1 MKTTASL
8 LAGVAVLAMG
18 FTAFTASVA
27 TAQTNK
33 VNVTTNS
40 SRGGATPVTTYTVR
54 GQRSD
59 GTTMDSTLEL
69 NDAQQNSW
77 RITGYVPAD
86 CVLFTGAGNGSEQVI
101 DLGEIGIEG
110 QSNLGSDTVFD
121 LRSTIQLTIASGT
134 AGCNTANTMSIM
146 KDNGA
151 SGLVNK
157 VPGAFDSD
165 QFQANIPY
173 SIAATFDADTVTSLN
188 VPANANGNEI
198 GLGAWRS
205 GFSMVVTAGKPPKG
219 LVAGT
224 YEDVITVRFDTDI

>member
-1 MKTTASL
+1 MKTTATL

-18 FTAFTASVA
+18 FSATAAA
-27 TAQTNK
+27 AQTNNINTT
-33 VNVTTNS
+33 VNST
-40 SRGGATPVTTYTVR
+40 RGGANPVTSYTVR
-54 GQRSD
+54 GSNSN
-59 GTTMDSTLEL
+59 GTATLSTIEL

-86 CVLFTGAGNGSEQVI
+86 CVLFTGGANGSEQVI

-121 LRSTIQLTIASGT
+121 LRAPIELTVASGT

-146 KDNGA
+146 KANGA
-151 SGLVNK
+151 SGLVNDA
-157 VPGAFDSD
+157 PGAFDGD

-173 SIAATFDADTVTSLN
+173 AITATFDADSVTSLN

-205 GFSMVVTAGKPPKG
+205 GFSMLFRAGKPAKG

-224 YEDVITVRFDTDI
+224 YQDVITVRFDTDI

>member
-1 MKTTASL
+1 MKTTATL
-8 LAGVAVLAMG
+8 LAGAAVLAMS
-18 FTAFTASVA
+18 FTASVA
-27 TAQTNK
+27 AAQTK
-33 VNVTTNS
+33 SVNVTTNS
-40 SRGGATPVTTYTVR
+40 SRGGANPVTTYTVR
-54 GQRSD
+54 GQNSN
-59 GTTMDSTLEL
+59 GTATASTLEL

-86 CVLFTGAGNGSEQVI
+86 CVLFTGGGNGSEQVI
-101 DLGEIGIEG
+101 DLGEIGVEG

-121 LRSTIQLTIASGT
+121 LRSDIELTIASGT

-146 KDNGA
+146 KTNGA
-151 SGLVNK
+151 SGLVNDA
-157 VPGAFDSD
+157 PGAFDGD

-205 GFSMVVTAGKPPKG
+205 GFSMKFFAGKPAKG